1 VGFGGLAVMYL
12 ELNGVA
18 FLSKSLTSRIMRLS
32 MLDTVPDIF
41 SVLETFIII
50 LGQTYYS
57 NTLVSEVME
66 FPFNM

>member
-1 VGFGGLAVMYL
+1 
-12 ELNGVA
+12 
-18 FLSKSLTSRIMRLS
+18 

-41 SVLETFIII
+41 SVLRTFIII

>member
-1 VGFGGLAVMYL
+1 MYL
-12 ELNGVA
+12 ELNDVA